1 MTPTPHGDE
10 PAPASYPLEVD
21 VHEVNQ
27 RIQRGEDF
35 LLIDVRQPEEYRIA
49 SLPAAVLIPLGEL
62 ATRLAEIEAYRD
74 KRIVVHCHHGGR
86 SLRAV
91 MGLRQLGFHGA
102 QNLAGGIDL
111 WSQQIDPQV
120 PRY

>member
-1 MTPTPHGDE
+1 MTQTPRGDAAV
-10 PAPASYPLEVD
+10 PPPYPLEID
-21 VHEVNQ
+21 VHEANSL
-27 RIQRGEDF
+27 IQRGEDL

-62 ATRLAEIEAYRD
+62 SSRLSEIEAYRD

-86 SLRAV
+86 SMRAV
-91 MGLRQLGFHGA
+91 MGLRQLGFNGA

>member
-1 MTPTPHGDE
+1 MTPTPRGDE
-10 PAPASYPLEVD
+10 PAPTPYPLEVD
-21 VHEVNQ
+21 VQEVNQ

-62 ATRLAEIEAYRD
+62 SMRLAEIEAYRD

>member
-1 MTPTPHGDE
+1 MSQTPQGGE
-10 PAPASYPLEVD
+10 PLPASYPLEID
-21 VHEVNQ
+21 VHETNQ
-27 RIQRGEDF
+27 RMQRGEDF

-62 ATRLAEIEAYRD
+62 STRLAEIEAYRD

-102 QNLAGGIDL
+102 QNLAGGIDW

>member
-1 MTPTPHGDE
+1 MTQTPRGPE
-10 PAPASYPLEVD
+10 PAPYPLEID
-21 VHEVNQ
+21 VHEANAL
-27 RIQRGEDF
+27 IQRGEDL
-35 LLIDVRQPEEYRIA
+35 LLIDVRQPGEYQIA

-62 ATRLAEIEAYRD
+62 STRLSEIEAYRD

-91 MGLRQLGFHGA
+91 MGLRQLGFNGA